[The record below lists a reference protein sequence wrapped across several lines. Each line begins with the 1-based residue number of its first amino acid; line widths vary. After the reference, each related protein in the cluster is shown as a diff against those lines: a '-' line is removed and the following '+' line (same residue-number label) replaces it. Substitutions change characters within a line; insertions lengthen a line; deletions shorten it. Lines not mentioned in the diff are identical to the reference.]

1 MNSNIHR
8 AGLLAAPVLCA
19 LLIWTPAS
27 AQGVPSGA
35 DWTHGTT
42 LNLFAG
48 TSTESSTTGPFLGGG
63 IGWEIKPTFAIE
75 GTMGW
80 IDRPGTD
87 TSAYN
92 AALKAQFSLPVG
104 NVAPYAAGGFGLYR
118 ASFGAGSEMPEF
130 YSRRV
135 SGTDPGLTA
144 PKTFTDPAFIFGG
157 GVNFQLSRHLALRP
171 DVEVM
176 MVFDDSHNYWVTGF
190 AVHFAY
196 HFEDHPV
203 TPWRR

>member
-1 MNSNIHR
+1 MNSNLHR
-8 AGLLAAPVLCA
+8 LGLLVAPIVLVVLGSA
-19 LLIWTPAS
+19 PAS
-27 AQGVPSGA
+27 AQSVPSGA

-42 LNLFAG
+42 LSLFGGA
-48 TSTESSTTGPFLGGG
+48 STDSNTTGPYLGGG

-80 IDRPGTD
+80 IDRPGAD

-92 AALKAQFSLPVG
+92 AGLMAQFSLPGSTKASPFV
-104 NVAPYAAGGFGLYR
+104 AGGFGLYR
-118 ASFGAGSEMPEF
+118 ASFGVGSEMPEF
-130 YSRRV
+130 YSRRI
-135 SGTDPGLTA
+135 SATDPA
-144 PKTFTDPAFIFGG
+144 QPRTFTDPAFIFGG
-157 GVNFQLSRHLALRP
+157 GVNIYLSRHLAVRP
-171 DVEVM
+171 NVDVM
-176 MVFDDSHNYWVTGF
+176 MVFDNSYDYWVTGF